1 MTVTDFDVGGA
12 LERVRPHVMMTP
24 LRRAPSL
31 SALTGCE
38 VYLKLECV
46 QHTGSFKLRGAM
58 NKLLRLDPAT
68 RARGVVAA
76 SSGNHGAGV
85 AYGAAALGVAA
96 HVFVPNYTDPAR
108 VDTIKALGATVAR
121 FGDDCD
127 LTEAHARAYAAQ
139 HDMAYVSP
147 YNDVDV
153 VAGQGTLALEIVQQL
168 GDVAAVFA
176 SVGGGGLIGGIGA
189 ALHDH
194 PADVVGC
201 SPTNSAVMHHSVA
214 AGRVLTLESL
224 PTWSDSTAGGVE
236 LDTVTFAACQRFVAD
251 WVLVDEPAIVDAM
264 KTVITRERLLIE
276 GAAGVAVAGLVARA
290 DAYRGR
296 KLVAV
301 LCGSNLSPSALARL
315 FEGDT

>member
-1 MTVTDFDVGGA
+1 MTATDFDVAGA
-12 LERVRPHVMMTP
+12 LERVRPHVLTTP

-31 SALTGCE
+31 SKLTGCE

-85 AYGAAALGVAA
+85 AYGAAALGTTA
-96 HVFVPNYTDPAR
+96 HIFVPAYTDPAR
-108 VDTIKALGATVAR
+108 VDTITALGATVER

-127 LTEAHARAYAAQ
+127 LTEAHARDYAAR

-153 VAGQGTLALEIVQQL
+153 VSGQGTLALEIEAQL

-176 SVGGGGLIGGIGA
+176 SVGGGGLIAGIGA
-189 ALHDH
+189 ALRDSDR
-194 PADVVGC
+194 DVVGC
-201 SPTNSAVMHHSVA
+201 SPANSAVMHHSVA
-214 AGRVLTLESL
+214 AGHVVTLESL

-236 LDTVTFAACQRFVAD
+236 LDTVTFDACQRYVDD
-251 WVLVDEPAIVDAM
+251 WVLVDEDAIAYAM
-264 KTVITRERLLIE
+264 KIVIGREHLLIE
-276 GAAGVAVAGLVARA
+276 GSAGVAVAGLMARSER
-290 DAYRGR
+290 YRGG
-296 KLVAV
+296 KVVAV
-301 LCGSNLSPSALARL
+301 LCGSNLSPSLLGRL
-315 FEGDT
+315 FQGAP